1 MTTPTT
7 PIQSSSNKTALRA
20 SLKKEDESLA
30 ERLAAADLPLVAP
43 PEPAV
48 PAAAAATP
56 DEATARPAATRPAVE
71 AEPAAPAKAAKAE
84 KKPASTKVP
93 ATAAAPSAR
102 SRRSGKKAAPGKP
115 GSAGKAAKVA
125 APVAPA
131 PAKESSGKKAA
142 KVQETVATLEKA
154 AREKGDKLVRYTV
167 ELLKSEEAAIEAVR
181 AELAKAAGWAAS
193 KSDILRAGVR
203 LIAGQ
208 RLEQMKELLAA
219 LATAPKGKKKG

>member
-7 PIQSSSNKTALRA
+7 PIPSSNKTALRA

-30 ERLAAADLPLVAP
+30 ERLAATDLPLVVP
-43 PEPAV
+43 PEPAA

-56 DEATARPAATRPAVE
+56 DNAPVKPAATKPAVE
-71 AEPAAPAKAAKAE
+71 APPAAPAKAAKAE

-93 ATAAAPSAR
+93 AAAVAPSAK
-102 SRRSGKKAAPGKP
+102 SKRSGKKAAQTKP
-115 GSAGKAAKVA
+115 DRAGKSAKVA
-125 APVAPA
+125 AAPVNEPA
-131 PAKESSGKKAA
+131 GKKAA
-142 KVQETVATLEKA
+142 KVGEAVEKLEKA

-181 AELAKAAGWAAS
+181 AELAKAAGWVAS

-203 LIAGQ
+203 LIAEQ
-208 RLEQMKELLAA
+208 RLEQMKELLAT
-219 LATAPKGKKKG
+219 LAIAPKGKKKG